1 MANLQLTSNI
11 TFLYFNDL
19 EAAKPFFEEVLGLEK
34 AYDPGWAAV
43 YRLRDKAFLGAVDNH
58 SGSIQVTSTDSVL
71 ISLTVDNIEEVH
83 ESLKGSRGVE
93 GLSEI
98 KQVKDLALKSFF
110 FTGPEGYHFE
120 VEQFTSGVRT
130 VYYLYKP

>member
-43 YRLRDKAFLGAVDNH
+43 YRLRDKEFLGAVDNH

-120 VEQFTSGVRT
+120 VEQFTSGA
-130 VYYLYKP
+130 LSELF

>member
-71 ISLTVDNIEEVH
+71 IRLTVDNIEEVH

-120 VEQFTSGVRT
+120 VEQFTSGA
-130 VYYLYKP
+130 LSELF

>member
-1 MANLQLTSNI
+1 M
-11 TFLYFNDL
+11 
-19 EAAKPFFEEVLGLEK
+19 
-34 AYDPGWAAV
+34 
-43 YRLRDKAFLGAVDNH
+43 
-58 SGSIQVTSTDSVL
+58 TSTDSVL
-71 ISLTVDNIEEVH
+71 ISLTVDNSEEVH

-120 VEQFTSGVRT
+120 VEQFTSGA
-130 VYYLYKP
+130 LSELF

>member
-34 AYDPGWAAV
+34 AYDPGWEAV
-43 YRLRDKAFLGAVDNH
+43 YRLRYKAFLGAVDNH

-120 VEQFTSGVRT
+120 VEQFTSGA
-130 VYYLYKP
+130 LSELF

>member
-19 EAAKPFFEEVLGLEK
+19 EAAKPFFVEVLGLEK

-120 VEQFTSGVRT
+120 VEQFTSGA
-130 VYYLYKP
+130 LSELF

>member
-120 VEQFTSGVRT
+120 VEQFKSGA
-130 VYYLYKP
+130 LSELF

>member
-11 TFLYFNDL
+11 TFSYFNDL

-120 VEQFTSGVRT
+120 VEQFTSGA
-130 VYYLYKP
+130 LSELF

>member
-83 ESLKGSRGVE
+83 KSLKGSRGVE

-120 VEQFTSGVRT
+120 VEQFTSGA
-130 VYYLYKP
+130 LSELF

>member
-120 VEQFTSGVRT
+120 VEQSTSGA
-130 VYYLYKP
+130 LSELF

>member
-98 KQVKDLALKSFF
+98 KKVKDLALKSFF

-120 VEQFTSGVRT
+120 VEQFTSGA
-130 VYYLYKP
+130 LSELF

>member
-120 VEQFTSGVRT
+120 EEQFTSGA
-130 VYYLYKP
+130 LSELF

>member
-34 AYDPGWAAV
+34 AVDPGWPPV
-43 YRLRDKAFLGAVDNH
+43 YRSLEKPFLGAVDNH

-120 VEQFTSGVRT
+120 VEQFTSGA
-130 VYYLYKP
+130 LSELF

>member
-58 SGSIQVTSTDSVL
+58 SGSIQVTSTVL

-83 ESLKGSRGVE
+83 KSLKGSRGVE

-120 VEQFTSGVRT
+120 VEQFTSGA
-130 VYYLYKP
+130 LSELF

>member
-110 FTGPEGYHFE
+110 FTSPEGYHFE
-120 VEQFTSGVRT
+120 VEQFTSGA
-130 VYYLYKP
+130 LSELF

>member
-11 TFLYFNDL
+11 TFLQFNDL
-19 EAAKPFFEEVLGLEK
+19 EAAKQFFEEVLGLEK

-120 VEQFTSGVRT
+120 VEQFTSGA
-130 VYYLYKP
+130 LSELF

>member
-110 FTGPEGYHFE
+110 FTGPDGYHFE
-120 VEQFTSGVRT
+120 VEQFTSGA
-130 VYYLYKP
+130 LSELF

>member
-83 ESLKGSRGVE
+83 KSLKGSRGVE

-110 FTGPEGYHFE
+110 FTGPEGYYFE
-120 VEQFTSGVRT
+120 VEQFTSGA
-130 VYYLYKP
+130 LSELF

>member
-1 MANLQLTSNI
+1 MAKLQLTSNI

-19 EAAKPFFEEVLGLEK
+19 EAAKPFFEEVLGLK
-34 AYDPGWAAV
+34 KVYDPGWAVV
-43 YRLRDKAFLGAVDNH
+43 YCLRDKAFLGAVDNN

-71 ISLTVDNIEEVH
+71 ISLTVSNIEEVH
-83 ESLKGSRGVE
+83 EALKGCKGVD

-120 VEQFTSGVRT
+120 VEQFTSGE
-130 VYYLYKP
+130 LSELF

>member
-19 EAAKPFFEEVLGLEK
+19 EAVKPFFEEVLGLEK

-120 VEQFTSGVRT
+120 VEQFTSGA
-130 VYYLYKP
+130 LSELF

>member
-120 VEQFTSGVRT
+120 VEQFTSGA
-130 VYYLYKP
+130 LSGLF

>member
-83 ESLKGSRGVE
+83 KSLKGSRGVE

-98 KQVKDLALKSFF
+98 KQVKELALKSFF

-120 VEQFTSGVRT
+120 VEQFTSGA
-130 VYYLYKP
+130 LSELF

>member
-1 MANLQLTSNI
+1 MAHLQLTSNI

-120 VEQFTSGVRT
+120 VEQFTSGA
-130 VYYLYKP
+130 LSELF

>member
-11 TFLYFNDL
+11 TLLYFNDL
-19 EAAKPFFEEVLGLEK
+19 EAAKPFFEEVLVLEK

-43 YRLRDKAFLGAVDNH
+43 YRLRDKAFFGAVDNH

-83 ESLKGSRGVE
+83 ESLKGSRVVE

-120 VEQFTSGVRT
+120 VEQFTSGA
-130 VYYLYKP
+130 LSELF

>member
-71 ISLTVDNIEEVH
+71 ISLTVDNIEEGH

-120 VEQFTSGVRT
+120 VEQFTSGA
-130 VYYLYKP
+130 LSELF

>member
-34 AYDPGWAAV
+34 AYDPGWVAV

-120 VEQFTSGVRT
+120 VEQFTSGA
-130 VYYLYKP
+130 LSELF

>member
-83 ESLKGSRGVE
+83 ESLASPEMLFGKGKGAQTAHRQG
-93 GLSEI
+93 
-98 KQVKDLALKSFF
+98 QHY
-110 FTGPEGYHFE
+110 TG
-120 VEQFTSGVRT
+120 
-130 VYYLYKP
+130 

>member
-19 EAAKPFFEEVLGLEK
+19 EAAKPFFLKRFWGLRK

-83 ESLKGSRGVE
+83 KSLKGSRGVE

-110 FTGPEGYHFE
+110 FTGPEGYHLKWSSSHRE
-120 VEQFTSGVRT
+120 
-130 VYYLYKP
+130 L

>member
-83 ESLKGSRGVE
+83 KSLKGSRVVE

-120 VEQFTSGVRT
+120 VEQFTSGA
-130 VYYLYKP
+130 LSELF

>member
-11 TFLYFNDL
+11 TFLYSNDL

-120 VEQFTSGVRT
+120 VEQFTSGA
-130 VYYLYKP
+130 LSELF

>member
-110 FTGPEGYHFE
+110 FTGQEGYHFV
-120 VEQFTSGVRT
+120 VEQFT
-130 VYYLYKP
+130 

>member
-83 ESLKGSRGVE
+83 KSLKGSRGVE

-110 FTGPEGYHFE
+110 FTGPE
-120 VEQFTSGVRT
+120 
-130 VYYLYKP
+130 

>member
-1 MANLQLTSNI
+1 MENLQLTSNI

-83 ESLKGSRGVE
+83 KSLKGSRGVE

-120 VEQFTSGVRT
+120 VEQFTSGA
-130 VYYLYKP
+130 LSELF

>member
-1 MANLQLTSNI
+1 MAKLLLTSNI
-11 TFLYFNDL
+11 TILYFNDL

-120 VEQFTSGVRT
+120 VEQFTSGA
-130 VYYLYKP
+130 LSELF

>member
-110 FTGPEGYHFE
+110 FTGPEEYHFE
-120 VEQFTSGVRT
+120 VEQFTSGA
-130 VYYLYKP
+130 LSELF